1 MAVPPTSVRAAR
13 DLLAKNVRLLRQERG
28 LTQEA
33 LADAIG
39 LRQAQ
44 VSEVE
49 AGKSNIVLDGLI
61 AIAHGLGVPVARLF
75 GG

>member
-1 MAVPPTSVRAAR
+1 MAVPRTSIRAAR
-13 DLLAKNVRLLRQERG
+13 NLLARNVRLLRQERG

-33 LADAIG
+33 LADAVG

-49 AGKSNIVLDGLI
+49 AGKSNIVLDGVV
-61 AIAHGLGVPVARLF
+61 AIAHGLSVPVARLF
-75 GG
+75 AE